1 MSHELTLFPSNVST
15 PGQRQRWQQRIVVAF
30 QDHLAEDALKLTPQR
45 QAILEALFGATD
57 HLDLDGVYGAVK
69 RLRSGIGRAT
79 VFRTLKLLERYDLVD
94 RVDGANGVARFE
106 LKHDRPHH
114 DHMVC
119 VECGAIL
126 EFHNDRMEAIQNEAI
141 REAGFTALWHRH
153 EIFGRCRGCAGKRA
167 SAK

>member
-1 MSHELTLFPSNVST
+1 MSHELTLFPSNVTT

-30 QDHLAEDALKLTPQR
+30 QDRLAEDDLKLTPQR
-45 QAILEALFGATD
+45 QAILGALFQATD

-69 RLRSGIGRAT
+69 RLRAGIGRAT
-79 VFRTLKLLERYDLVD
+79 VFRTLKLLERYGLVD

-126 EFHNDRMEAIQNEAI
+126 EFHSDRMEAIQNEAV
-141 REAGFTALWHRH
+141 RAAGFTALWHRH
-153 EIFGRCRGCAGKRA
+153 EVFGRCRACAGKA
-167 SAK
+167 AKA

>member
-1 MSHELTLFPSNVST
+1 MSHELTLFPTTVTT
-15 PGQRQRWQQRIVVAF
+15 PAGRQRWQLRIVVSF
-30 QDHLAEDALKLTPQR
+30 QDHLAEDSLKLTPQR
-45 QAILEALFGATD
+45 RAILEALFAATD
-57 HLDLDGVYGAVK
+57 HLDLDGVYHAVK
-69 RLRSGIGRAT
+69 AHRAGVGRAT

-126 EFHNDRMEAIQNEAI
+126 EFQSPRMEDLQNEAI
-141 REAGFTALWHRH
+141 RKAGFTALWHRH
-153 EIFGRCRGCAGKRA
+153 EIFGRCRACAAKRA
-167 SAK
+167 PR

>member
-1 MSHELTLFPSNVST
+1 MRRELTLFPATAAT
-15 PGQRQRWQQRIVVAF
+15 PGGRQRWQQRLLLAF
-30 QDHLAEDALKLTPQR
+30 QDQLAEDGLKLTPQR
-45 QAILEALFGATD
+45 CAILEALFGATD
-57 HLDLDGVYGAVK
+57 HLDLDGVYHAVK
-69 RLRSGIGRAT
+69 AHRAGVGRAT
-79 VFRTLKLLERYDLVD
+79 VFRTLKLLERYGLVD

-153 EIFGRCRGCAGKRA
+153 EIFGRCRPCA
-167 SAK
+167 AKHKAKA